1 MGYNTLPKN
10 PWPMSSDQASGGM
23 TELPIAGA
31 DTLGGVKVGDGLSIN
46 AETGV
51 LSNDNAT
58 PYELPEATPETLGG
72 VMVGD
77 GLKATV
83 GVLDVNVAQDGNLS
97 FNQDGELMAD
107 NWTPPAFTSN
117 ESESGL
123 HLGDSVVYQKIL
135 NFDNAVSLPSNS
147 WVDLGVIVNAETCLF
162 AIAISSDGTSV
173 PVCLANDSTVGIQ
186 VLNMRNTTVSFNKFL
201 VFYTKA
207 TT

>member
-10 PWPMSSDQASGGM
+10 PWPMSSDQASGGI

-72 VMVGD
+72 IMVGD

-83 GVLDVNVAQDGNLS
+83 GVLDVNVAQNGNLS

-107 NWTPPAFTSN
+107 NWTPPAFTTN
-117 ESESGL
+117 ESESGF
-123 HLGDSVVYQKIL
+123 HFGDKKIYQKIL
-135 NFDNAVSLPSNS
+135 VFESGLVLYPDT
-147 WVDLGVIVNAETCLF
+147 WT
-162 AIAISSDGTSV
+162 
-173 PVCLANDSTVGIQ
+173 TVGITENIENFI
-186 VLNMRNTTVSFNKFL
+186 LCIGIRSDSTTIPLCAYNDSNDGIEFLSMRSTTYTADKIIM
-201 VFYTKA
+201 FYTKV